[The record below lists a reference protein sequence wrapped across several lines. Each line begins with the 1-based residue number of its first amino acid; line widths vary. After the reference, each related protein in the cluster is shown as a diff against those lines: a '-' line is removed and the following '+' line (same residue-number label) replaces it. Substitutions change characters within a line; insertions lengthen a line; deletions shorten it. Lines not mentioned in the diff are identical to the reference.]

1 MSEHIEFARHLRR
14 SQTSAEDIFWSE
26 VRNRRFL
33 KLKFR
38 RQVPISKYFA
48 DFVCESEK
56 LVVELDDVSHA
67 DRIEYD
73 LERTTILEDHGYR
86 VIRFS
91 NTEVYEDID
100 GVMESL
106 VRFVGQS

>member
-14 SQTSAEDIFWSE
+14 NQTSAEDIFWNE

-48 DFVCESEK
+48 DFICESEK

-73 LERTTILEDHGYR
+73 LERTKVLEDNGYR

-91 NTEVYEDID
+91 NTDVYEDID

>member
-1 MSEHIEFARHLRR
+1 MSEHIEFARFLRR
-14 SQTSAEDIFWSE
+14 NQTNAEDIFWAE
-26 VRNRRFL
+26 VRGRRFL

-56 LVVELDDVSHA
+56 LVIELDDASHA

-73 LERTTILEDHGYR
+73 AERTKVLEDNGYR

-91 NTEVYEDID
+91 NTDVYDDID

-106 VRFVGQS
+106 IRFVGQS

>member
-14 SQTSAEDIFWSE
+14 NQTSAEDIFWNE

-73 LERTTILEDHGYR
+73 LERTKVLEDNGYR

-91 NTEVYEDID
+91 NTDVYEDID

>member
-1 MSEHIEFARHLRR
+1 MSEHIEFARHLRKN
-14 SQTSAEDIFWSE
+14 QTSAEDIFWNE

-67 DRIEYD
+67 DKMEYD
-73 LERTTILEDHGYR
+73 LERTKILEDHGYR

-91 NTEVYEDID
+91 NTEVYDDID

>member
-1 MSEHIEFARHLRR
+1 MAEHIKFARHLRKN
-14 SQTSAEDIFWSE
+14 QTSAEEIFWNE

-56 LVVELDDVSHA
+56 LIIELDDVSHA
-67 DRIEYD
+67 DKMEYD
-73 LERTTILEDHGYR
+73 AERTRILENYGYR

-91 NTEVYEDID
+91 NTEIYEDID
-100 GVMESL
+100 GVIESL